1 MEKAEAVVAFVGI
14 DAHSEHCSLKAVG
27 RQGES
32 LLSAEVVT
40 QERRL
45 RAAVRRLPKPVW
57 AMVESSSLAP
67 LLKEWL
73 DPVVDRLIV
82 CETRENRWIAKSEDK
97 SDPADADRLARL
109 LRMGEFKPVH
119 VPERAGQERRELV
132 RLYQKSVGD
141 VTRLKN
147 RLKAKYR
154 EHGVAVKG
162 DKVYTVRYRGS
173 YARQVKQ
180 LAVREMLKVMD
191 EQLDGAQAAQMK
203 IWGQLFAR
211 LRRLPAYRLLKTI
224 PGVGSR
230 LGAMLAAG
238 IDDPGRFAGPKR
250 KRKLWKYSG
259 LGVRSQWSSHPEQ
272 ARVSGSPSGNRLM
285 KYAALSAANN
295 ALRGKNRFSRHYT
308 EMIEKGIDPAMAKRT
323 VARQMLAT
331 ALAMLTSG
339 TVYREPE
346 PGAKPGGGG

>member
-1 MEKAEAVVAFVGI
+1 MEKAKAVVAFVGI

-40 QERRL
+40 QERRV
-45 RAAVRRLPKPVW
+45 RAAVRKLPRPVW
-57 AMVESSSLAP
+57 AMVESSYLAP

-73 DPVVDRLIV
+73 DPVVDRVIV
-82 CETRENRWIAKSEDK
+82 CETRENRWIARSEDK

-119 VPERAGQERRELV
+119 VPGRAGQERRELV
-132 RLYQKSVGD
+132 RLHRKAVGD

-162 DKVYTVRYRGS
+162 EKVYTVRHRAS

-180 LAVREMLKVMD
+180 PAVRAMLAVMS
-191 EQLDGAQAAQMK
+191 EQLDGAQAAQLK

-211 LRRLPAYRLLKTI
+211 LRTLPEYRLLKTI

-230 LGAMLAAG
+230 LSAILVAG
-238 IDDPGRFAGPKR
+238 IDDPGRFANKR
-250 KRKLWKYSG
+250 RLWKYSG
-259 LGVRSQWSSHPEQ
+259 LGVRRQWSSHPEQ

-285 KYAALSAANN
+285 KYAALSAATN
-295 ALRGKNRFSRHYT
+295 ALRGKNRFSRH
-308 EMIEKGIDPAMAKRT
+308 EAAMLEQGIDPAMAKRT
-323 VARQMLAT
+323 VARQILAT
-331 ALAMLTSG
+331 ALSMLKSG

-346 PGAKPGGGG
+346 PGAKAGGGG

>member
-1 MEKAEAVVAFVGI
+1 MEKVDGVAAFVGI

-32 LLSAEVVT
+32 LLTAEVVT

-45 RAAVRRLPKPVW
+45 RAAVRKLPRPVW
-57 AMVESSSLAP
+57 VMVESSSLAP

-73 DPVVDRLIV
+73 DPVVDRVIV
-82 CETRENRWIAKSEDK
+82 CETRENRWIARSEDK

-109 LRMGEFKPVH
+109 LRMGEFRPVH

-132 RLYQKSVGD
+132 RLYQKSVRD

-147 RLKAKYR
+147 RLKSKYR

-162 DKVYTVRYRGS
+162 DKVYSVRHRGS
-173 YARQVKQ
+173 YAQQVKQ
-180 LAVREMLKVMD
+180 AAVREMLTVIY
-191 EQLDGAQAAQMK
+191 EQLDGAEAARVK

-211 LRRLPAYRLLKTI
+211 LRRLPSYRLLKTI

-230 LGAMLAAG
+230 LSAMLAAG
-238 IDDPGRFAGPKR
+238 IDDPGRFAGPNR

-259 LGVRSQWSSHPEQ
+259 LGVRRQWSSDPEQ

-295 ALRGKNRFSRHYT
+295 ALRGKNRFSRHYA
-308 EMIEKGIDPAMAKRT
+308 EMLEKGIDPSMGKRT
-323 VARQMLAT
+323 VGRQILAT
-331 ALAMLTSG
+331 ALSMLKSG

-346 PGAKPGGGG
+346 PGAEPGGGG

>member
-1 MEKAEAVVAFVGI
+1 
-14 DAHSEHCSLKAVG
+14 
-27 RQGES
+27 
-32 LLSAEVVT
+32 
-40 QERRL
+40 
-45 RAAVRRLPKPVW
+45 
-57 AMVESSSLAP
+57 
-67 LLKEWL
+67 
-73 DPVVDRLIV
+73 
-82 CETRENRWIAKSEDK
+82 
-97 SDPADADRLARL
+97 
-109 LRMGEFKPVH
+109 
-119 VPERAGQERRELV
+119 
-132 RLYQKSVGD
+132 
-141 VTRLKN
+141 
-147 RLKAKYR
+147 
-154 EHGVAVKG
+154 
-162 DKVYTVRYRGS
+162 
-173 YARQVKQ
+173 
-180 LAVREMLKVMD
+180 
-191 EQLDGAQAAQMK
+191 
-203 IWGQLFAR
+203 
-211 LRRLPAYRLLKTI
+211 LLKTI

-295 ALRGKNRFSRHYT
+295 ALRGKNRFSRHYA

>member
-1 MEKAEAVVAFVGI
+1 
-14 DAHSEHCSLKAVG
+14 
-27 RQGES
+27 
-32 LLSAEVVT
+32 
-40 QERRL
+40 
-45 RAAVRRLPKPVW
+45 
-57 AMVESSSLAP
+57 MVESSSLAP

-73 DPVVDRLIV
+73 APMVDRVIV
-82 CETRENRWIAKSEDK
+82 CETRENRWIARSDDK

-132 RLYQKSVGD
+132 RLHRKAVGD

-162 DKVYTVRYRGS
+162 EKVYTVRHRAS
-173 YARQVKQ
+173 YAQQVKQ
-180 LAVREMLKVMD
+180 PAVRAMLAVMS

-211 LRRLPAYRLLKTI
+211 LRTPFGSEPQGRRLPEYRLLKTI

-230 LGAMLAAG
+230 LGAILVAG
-238 IDDPGRFAGPKR
+238 IDAPGRFAN

-259 LGVRSQWSSHPEQ
+259 LGVRRQWSSHPEQ
-272 ARVSGSPSGNRLM
+272 ARVSGSPSGNRIGLIRRPQSRISGDRSRGSHRRKVSDRCFGRIRPTM
-285 KYAALSAANN
+285 MAEILFR
-295 ALRGKNRFSRHYT
+295 LRRPPPT
-308 EMIEKGIDPAMAKRT
+308 ER
-323 VARQMLAT
+323 
-331 ALAMLTSG
+331 
-339 TVYREPE
+339 
-346 PGAKPGGGG
+346 